1 MRTRLIAALAISSL
15 LLTGCVQEVKPL
27 KLVTLQDFQEQPI
40 KWRTCFETLKC
51 TDVLVPID
59 YTNIKL
65 GTFEIAVLKHEASN
79 KEDRIGSLFVNP
91 GGPGASGVEYAYSAE
106 YIVSPQLLALF
117 DIVGFDPRG
126 VGRSNPIQCL
136 TDAETDAN
144 YASDSK
150 PDNPAEFETLVKE
163 SQDYVA
169 KCEKNTKNLTAYST
183 ENAARDMDVIRS
195 ILGDKKLNFL
205 GKSYGTYL
213 GTIYA
218 QLFPDKVGRLVLD
231 GAIDPHATPLEQ
243 SLIQA
248 IGFDNALD
256 AFIKDCLQIDTCPLP
271 KNATKQYFIDLFN
284 FVAKKPLTTRT
295 KRVATESL
303 VVLGTASALYDNESG
318 WPMLRVALKQAKTGN
333 GYMFLALTDAYS
345 GRQLNG
351 TYPSNEADSGFVIDC
366 LDWNDVRTN
375 NQIAQDSEQFKLQAP
390 VFGPYLSY
398 SGISCKYFN
407 GIKPPIKIDQIK
419 TAPIIVIG
427 TLRDPATPYSWA
439 LALHKLLTNS
449 LLITLDGDGHT
460 GHGRGS
466 TCVDKT
472 VDTYFTTGKIP
483 TADQKCDL
491 RSSEVI

>member
-1 MRTRLIAALAISSL
+1 VRTRLITALAVTAL

-27 KLVTLQDFQEQPI
+27 KLETLQDFQTQPI
-40 KWRTCFETLKC
+40 KWRTCFDTLLC

-59 YTNIKL
+59 YANIKL
-65 GTFEIAVLKHEASN
+65 GTFKVAVLKHEASN
-79 KEDRIGSLFVNP
+79 KGDRIGSMFVNP

-126 VGRSNPIQCL
+126 VGRSAPIRCL
-136 TDAETDAN
+136 TDDETDAN

-150 PDNPAEFETLVKE
+150 PDNPAEFETLLKE

-169 KCEKNTKNLTAYST
+169 KCEKNTKNLTTYST
-183 ENAARDMDVIRS
+183 ENAARDMDVIRAV
-195 ILGDKKLNFL
+195 LGDVKLNYL

-231 GAIDPHATPLEQ
+231 GAIDPDATPLQQ
-243 SLIQA
+243 SLTQA
-248 IGFDNALD
+248 VGFDNALD

-271 KNATKQYFIDLFN
+271 KDATKQYFTELFDS
-284 FVAKKPLTTRT
+284 VAKKPLTTRT
-295 KRVATESL
+295 KRVATETL
-303 VVLGTASALYDNESG
+303 VVLGTASSLYDNESG
-318 WPMLRVALKQAKTGN
+318 WPMLRVALKQASSGN
-333 GYMFLALTDAYS
+333 GFMFLTLADAYT
-345 GRQLNG
+345 GRQPNG
-351 TYPSNEADSGFVIDC
+351 TYPTNEGDSGFVINC
-366 LDWNDVRTN
+366 LDWDDTRTN
-375 NQIAQDSEQFKLQAP
+375 EQIAQDATLFKIQAP

-398 SGISCKYFN
+398 SGILCKYFP
-407 GIKPPIKIDQIK
+407 GIKQPIKINQIK

-439 LALHKLLTNS
+439 VALNKLITNS

-472 VDTYFTTGKIP
+472 VDTYFITGKIP
-483 TADQKCDL
+483 ATNQKCDL
-491 RSSEVI
+491 STAL